1 MSIIIMTTASE
12 LSLDVAVMEQRA
24 ASSLASLD
32 EVRASDRLRLSRYVC
47 VTLLFLVLGINL

>member
-1 MSIIIMTTASE
+1 

-32 EVRASDRLRLSRYVC
+32 EVRASDRLRFSRYVC